1 MAMYKITYT
10 DLGRNKEIKEVFPN
24 LNDCRTRIAFL
35 HTYPKGCIWQIT
47 RARINDGYHISYSL
61 LGTDDVPDQWMYWEV
76 VSTKQVSKWYDGYE
90 DWVETEKEVK
100 ILLKKKKSFSNK
112 TYGKF
117 IVEHIVNG
125 EVVETL
131 KY

>member
-1 MAMYKITYT
+1 MAMYKLTYT
-10 DLGRNKEIKEVFPN
+10 DLGRNTEMKEVFPN
-24 LNDCRTRIAFL
+24 SKYCTIRRNFL
-35 HTYPKGCIWQIT
+35 LTYQKGVFSKPVMT
-47 RARINDGYHISYSL
+47 EINDGYHISYSL
-61 LGTDDVPDQWMYWEV
+61 LGTDDVPDQWRYGEV
-76 VSTKQVSKWYDGYE
+76 VSTKRVSKWYGCE

-100 ILLKKKKSFSNK
+100 IFIKEKKSFSNR
-112 TYGKF
+112 TYGQF